1 MYNTKALI
9 QATKRIKQHGKE
21 RQPNMAGGAKP
32 LESERGASD
41 ESYLF

>member
-21 RQPNMAGGAKP
+21 RQPNMVSGAEP
-32 LESERGASD
+32 LESERGASN